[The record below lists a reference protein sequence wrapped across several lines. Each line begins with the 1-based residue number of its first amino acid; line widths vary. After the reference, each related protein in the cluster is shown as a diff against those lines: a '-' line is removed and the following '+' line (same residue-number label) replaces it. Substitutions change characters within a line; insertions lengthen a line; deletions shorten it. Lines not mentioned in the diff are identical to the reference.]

1 MIIDDPK
8 TPWEDDEPLPDAD
21 MTNE

>member
-1 MIIDDPK
+1 MIINDPK
-8 TPWEDDEPLPDAD
+8 TPWEDDDPSLDIE